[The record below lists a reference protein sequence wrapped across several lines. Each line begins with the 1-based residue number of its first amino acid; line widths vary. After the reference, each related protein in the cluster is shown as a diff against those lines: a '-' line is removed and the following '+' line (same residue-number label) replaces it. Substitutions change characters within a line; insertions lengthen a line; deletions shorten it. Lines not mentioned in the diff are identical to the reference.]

1 MANTYITAATRKKLD
16 YLAKTEKRSIS
27 LQIEFLC
34 DERMKQLIPHHVK
47 DNPSLESKAVESSS
61 HPQSMTG

>member
-16 YLAKTEKRSIS
+16 YLAKSEKRSIS

-34 DERMKQLIPHHVK
+34 DERMKQLCGHEAIN
-47 DNPSLESKAVESSS
+47 NPSLGSSS
-61 HPQSMTG
+61 NSDPQSMSG